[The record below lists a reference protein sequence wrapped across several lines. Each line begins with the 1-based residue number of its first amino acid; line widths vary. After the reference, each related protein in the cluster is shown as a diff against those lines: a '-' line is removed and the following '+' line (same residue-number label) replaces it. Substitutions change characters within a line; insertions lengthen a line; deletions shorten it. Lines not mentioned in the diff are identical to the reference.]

1 MTHPRLLDPQAIA
14 DRGEAIYAERYK
26 EEFEGLH
33 RGKFAAIDVETEEAS
48 LSETSGGALLEAHRR
63 SPNTFVH
70 LIRVGF
76 PCAFWTST
84 PPRASVHD
92 ERVLPGR

>member
-1 MTHPRLLDPQAIA
+1 MAHTTLPDAQAIA
-14 DRGEAIYAERYK
+14 DRGEAIYAEKYK
-26 EEFEGLH
+26 KEFERLH
-33 RGKFAAIDVETEEAS
+33 HGKFAAIDVETEQAS

-76 PCAFWTST
+76 PSAF
-84 PPRASVHD
+84 
-92 ERVLPGR
+92 